1 MAAVASEIFE
11 LGEHHGNAYEA
22 RILDWH
28 NGQFTIA
35 EIHVQGIARKRNE
48 QGIYL
53 SINAAREAASARARM
68 IIED

>member
-1 MAAVASEIFE
+1 MAAIVSEIFE
-11 LGEHHGNAYEA
+11 LGEHHGSAFEA

-28 NGQFTIA
+28 NGEFTIA

-53 SINAAREAASARARM
+53 SAEAARQAASARARM